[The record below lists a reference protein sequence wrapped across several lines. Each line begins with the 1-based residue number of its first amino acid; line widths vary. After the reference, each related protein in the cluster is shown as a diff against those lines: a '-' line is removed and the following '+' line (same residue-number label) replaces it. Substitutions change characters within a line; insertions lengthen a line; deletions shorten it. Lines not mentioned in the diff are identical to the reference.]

1 MLSPLYGRPAV
12 VKTAAIALSL
22 AWALLWLAP
31 AGANAAPESLS
42 ALRSVLTREMA
53 LAGAD
58 SGAYVYDTSA
68 RRLLYESRG
77 DTPHPPA
84 SVEKLYTST
93 TALIHFGPSAQLQTT
108 VLGVGTLDAAG
119 VWHGTLYLHGGGDPT
134 FGTTAFIDSTYGAG
148 DGASVSQLALALRSA
163 GVRRVEG
170 PLLGDESLF
179 DALRGGPTTGYA
191 TDPEVEGVLSAL
203 AFNRGETGTAT
214 GLHAP
219 AAYAAQQFAAALRAI
234 GIVVTGGTGT
244 GIAPPA
250 ATRLAAVASPPL
262 STLLRLMLPPSDNYF
277 AETLVKDIGASFG
290 GAGSTAAG
298 AAVVRA
304 TIAALGIHISVV
316 DGSGLSRA
324 DATTPDQ
331 VATLLTDYVASPLYG
346 VLRGALA
353 RPGQTGTLSL
363 RMRGSAAVGRCN
375 AKTGT
380 LDFVSN
386 LAGWCTAEGGHTLAF
401 AFLMDGIDVTTA
413 HVLQDVMTI
422 ALARYDDGTPAGVPA
437 PPPALLGGPTGPTGA
452 TGPTGPTGPTG
463 ARGPGAT
470 GGSAGGTVVA
480 PPGTVVVPTG
490 SGASNTTGGTSG

>member
-1 MLSPLYGRPAV
+1 M
-12 VKTAAIALSL
+12 ALAL
-22 AWALLWLAP
+22 TWALLWLAP
-31 AGANAAPESLS
+31 AGASAAPESLS
-42 ALRSVLTREMA
+42 ALRGELAHEMA
-53 LAGAD
+53 LAGPG

-68 RRLLYESRG
+68 RRLLYQSRG

-93 TALIHFGPSAQLQTT
+93 TALIHFGPTARLQTT

-119 VWHGTLYLHGGGDPT
+119 VWHGDLYLHGGGDPT
-134 FGTTAFIDSTYGAG
+134 FGTTAFIDGTYGAG
-148 DGASVSQLALALRSA
+148 DGASVSQLAESLRTA

-170 PLLGDESLF
+170 RLLGDESLF

-203 AFNRGETGTAT
+203 AFNRGASGTAT

-219 AAYAAQQFAAALRAI
+219 AAYAAQRFAAALRGI
-234 GIVVTGGTGT
+234 GIVVTGGTGA
-244 GIAPPA
+244 GIAPGA
-250 ATRLAAVASPPL
+250 ATPLAAVASPPL
-262 STLLRLMLPPSDNYF
+262 GTLLRLMLPPSDNYF

-290 GAGSTAAG
+290 GAGTTAAG

-363 RMRGSAAVGRCN
+363 RMRGSAAVGRCA

-380 LDFVSN
+380 LNFVSN

-401 AFLMDGIDVTTA
+401 AFFMDGIDVLTA
-413 HVLQDVMTI
+413 HVLQDGMTI
-422 ALARYDDGTPAGVPA
+422 ALARYDDGTPAGAPAPA
-437 PPPALLGGPTGPTGA
+437 PPLLVA
-452 TGPTGPTGPTG
+452 PTGPTGPSGPSGSTGATGPAGTGGPGGASG
-463 ARGPGAT
+463 ARGSGAA
-470 GGSAGGTVVA
+470 GGSGGAGA
-480 PPGTVVVPTG
+480 PPAGTVVVPAG
-490 SGASNTTGGTSG
+490 SGASTAAGGTSG